1 MEGADRTMRP
11 QRGNNGFKFEAKW
24 LQEEGCE
31 EIVRNAW
38 SDASLRGENDLPQKL
53 TRTMGDLK
61 NWDTNVLG
69 DLEKRI
75 KTIKTELEH
84 VRRAL
89 IDGNTVSREQ
99 LLREKMNTNK
109 TYSGDR
115 ELMLSGCR
123 LGIKNTTFFHAYASE
138 RKKKNTIKR

>member
-1 MEGADRTMRP
+1 MEGAYRTMRP
-11 QRGNNGFKFEAKW
+11 QRGNHGFRFEAKW

-38 SDASLRGENDLPQKL
+38 SNASFRGENDLSQIL
-53 TRTMGDLK
+53 RRIAGDLK

-84 VRRAL
+84 VRRTS
-89 IDGNTVSREQ
+89 IDENTVSREH
-99 LLREKMNTNK
+99 LWREKLDRLEHQQDIFQRQRAHVK
-109 TYSGDR
+109 WLQAGD
-115 ELMLSGCR
+115 
-123 LGIKNTTFFHAYASE
+123 KNTTFFSCLCV
-138 RKKKNTIKR
+138 RKEE

>member
-1 MEGADRTMRP
+1 MRP
-11 QRGNNGFKFEAKW
+11 QRGNNGFRFEAKW

-38 SDASLRGENDLPQKL
+38 SNASFRGENDLSQIL
-53 TRTMGDLK
+53 RRIAGDLK

-84 VRRAL
+84 VRRAP
-89 IDGNTVSREQ
+89 IDENTVSREH
-99 LLREKMNTNK
+99 LLREKLN
-109 TYSGDR
+109 
-115 ELMLSGCR
+115 R
-123 LGIKNTTFFHAYASE
+123 LEHQQEIFWRQRAHV
-138 RKKKNTIKR
+138 